1 MNKIIVTFQF
11 IILRDWNISRGVL
24 INIINSINDI
34 F

>member
-11 IILRDWNISRGVL
+11 IILREWNISSGVL
-24 INIINSINDI
+24 INIINSKNDI